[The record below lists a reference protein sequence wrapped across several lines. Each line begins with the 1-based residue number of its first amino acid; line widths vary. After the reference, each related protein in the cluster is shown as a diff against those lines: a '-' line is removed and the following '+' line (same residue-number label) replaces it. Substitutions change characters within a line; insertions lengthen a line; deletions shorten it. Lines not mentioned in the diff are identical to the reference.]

1 MGKVE
6 SESSREM
13 VTVCGLFCCFVIVH
27 LRDQI
32 SGCCGNLMGVCLK
45 VFPTSNLQAIIAC
58 REKTRLRVCLYWRDE
73 AMCTCFASASSEAGG
88 LNRQDVPRQYSTR
101 RGMGLTTSLIT
112 CFGSLTFGRNSK
124 AKSKKGAGL
133 AAPLAKRSD
142 LLAVT
147 RNCS

>member
-13 VTVCGLFCCFVIVH
+13 VTVCGLFCCFAIVH

-32 SGCCGNLMGVCLK
+32 SGRCGNLMGVCLK

-112 CFGSLTFGRNSK
+112 CFGSLNSAAIPRLK
-124 AKSKKGAGL
+124 AKKAQ
-133 AAPLAKRSD
+133 D
-142 LLAVT
+142 
-147 RNCS
+147 